1 MQKDESLPE
10 FLPIIYCKMEKDNE
24 KKLLGRNLWQEENVI
39 WKIFSFS
46 LLFLLFLSL
55 TVNILLLL
63 PRGNDNDTVVVKQEE
78 YPTQFYQERFYFDRN
93 DVKNAPGDRK
103 AENKSG
109 KKKEEG
115 SEGEQRDDRK
125 GFARIPWNDIIQVA
139 GEIGTQSLEVQ
150 AAIFEA
156 VKNLF

>member
-55 TVNILLLL
+55 TVNILLL

-78 YPTQFYQERFYFDRN
+78 YPPNFI
-93 DVKNAPGDRK
+93 
-103 AENKSG
+103 
-109 KKKEEG
+109 KKDFILIEMM
-115 SEGEQRDDRK
+115 
-125 GFARIPWNDIIQVA
+125 
-139 GEIGTQSLEVQ
+139 
-150 AAIFEA
+150 
-156 VKNLF
+156 